1 MRREGLT
8 PNGYRL
14 RLVLS
19 SVSMVWTLLVL
30 GMGVLVVATDSGQA
44 CGFDWPYCQG
54 SLFPNIHDIQQVI
67 EYTHRLLT
75 GFLGFVILGNAL
87 FIMMWRHRPAVLRH
101 LRLLAVMSVVLLLT
115 QALVGGFNVL
125 LKTPKGFTTLDV
137 MVSSLL
143 WMTVV
148 ALWTKL
154 FIHRPRLLSSMTQV
168 RNVLDDD
175 IYQDR
180 LVHVHRSQGMSWKL
194 GRLFLILL
202 FGDLLLGAFF
212 KHSALAEVLLGLNP
226 ERVWLTSIPLG
237 QAIYVVHGLWGISLW
252 LVAIAWRVKSHRS
265 MHQAL
270 NVLIILLVMESIV
283 GMGAVIS
290 DLGVWNVALH
300 TLLATVAL
308 GLSTYV
314 YVFEQ
319 TMKGVRG

>member
-8 PNGYRL
+8 PHGYHL

-19 SVSMVWTLLVL
+19 TVSMVWTFLVL

-101 LRLLAVMSVVLLLT
+101 LRLLAGMSVVLLLT

-154 FIHRPRLLSSMTQV
+154 FIYRPRQWASTA
-168 RNVLDDD
+168 NVFSADDNID
-175 IYQDR
+175 QDR
-180 LVHVHRSQGMSWKL
+180 RVHVSSGYGMASKL
-194 GRLFLILL
+194 GGCFLILF
-202 FGDLLLGAFF
+202 FGDLLVGAFF

-237 QAIYVVHGLWGISLW
+237 QTIYVVHGLWGISLW

-265 MHQAL
+265 MHQIL
-270 NVLIILLVMESIV
+270 MVLIIILVMESIV

-308 GLSTYV
+308 GLSTYA

-319 TMKGVRG
+319 TLKGVRG

>member
-14 RLVLS
+14 RLVMS
-19 SVSMVWTLLVL
+19 TVSMVWTFLVL

-75 GFLGFVILGNAL
+75 GLLGFVILGNAL
-87 FIMMWRHRPAVLRH
+87 FIFIWRQRPVRLRH
-101 LRLLAVMSVVLLLT
+101 LRFLAVLSVVLLLT

-148 ALWTKL
+148 ALWAKL
-154 FIHRPRLLSSMTQV
+154 F
-168 RNVLDDD
+168 
-175 IYQDR
+175 
-180 LVHVHRSQGMSWKL
+180 VHRSRFLSYASPVPNVLAGDIDQGRETQSDASLWSPSKL
-194 GRLFLILL
+194 GSVFLILL

-212 KHSALAEVLLGLNP
+212 KHSALAEVLFGLHP

-237 QAIYVVHGLWGISLW
+237 ETVYVVHGLWGISLW
-252 LVAIAWRVKSHRS
+252 LVAMAWRVKSHRS
-265 MHQAL
+265 VHQ
-270 NVLIILLVMESIV
+270 VLHVLLIVLVMEAIV
-283 GMGAVIS
+283 GMGAVVS
-290 DLGVWNVALH
+290 DLGVWDVALH
-300 TLLATVAL
+300 TLLATLTL
-308 GLSTYV
+308 GLSV
-314 YVFEQ
+314 VAYVFEQ
-319 TMKGVRG
+319 TMKGVRA